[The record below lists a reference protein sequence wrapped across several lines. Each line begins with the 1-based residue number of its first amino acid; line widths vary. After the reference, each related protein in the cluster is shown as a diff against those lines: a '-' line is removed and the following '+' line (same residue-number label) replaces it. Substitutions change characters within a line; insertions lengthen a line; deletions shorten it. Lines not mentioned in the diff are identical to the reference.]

1 MTATDTTQPKVLPEQ
16 IITPHTGIDAFTGAI
31 RSTIRDFPQARA
43 LAWRMFVRDTRAMYR
58 QSLLGYVWLLL
69 PPLANTFVWVL
80 LNKQNLVAIDS
91 GDVPYTVFVL
101 SGNLLWAAFNGAVMG
116 MLGIMGEARGVLSKV
131 NFPHEALVYSS
142 FFKAALN
149 ATVPVILIVPALP
162 YYGISLS
169 ATMLLF
175 PIGLFAIML
184 IGSAIGLIFV
194 PVAALYSDIA
204 RALQL
209 GLRFAFFFTPVIYAL
224 PEAGR
229 TRAILMCNP
238 MTAPLVTTRTWL
250 VGGNESMPML
260 FLGIVAASAV
270 VFVVSIIIFKV
281 AMPHIIE
288 RLNS

>member
-1 MTATDTTQPKVLPEQ
+1 MNPPEILPVCV
-16 IITPHTGIDAFTGAI
+16 ITPHTGIDAFTGAI

-43 LAWRMFVRDTRAMYR
+43 LAWRMFLRDTRAMYR

-80 LNKQNLVAIDS
+80 LNKQNLVTIDS

-142 FFKAALN
+142 FIKAALN

-169 ATMLLF
+169 ATMVLF

-184 IGSAIGLIFV
+184 IGSAIGLAFV
-194 PVAALYSDIA
+194 PVAALYSDVA

-224 PEAGR
+224 PKAGR
-229 TRAILMCNP
+229 ARTILLTCNP

-250 VGGNESMPML
+250 VGGGESMPMA
-260 FLGIVAASAV
+260 FLAIVAVSLV
-270 VFVVSIIIFKV
+270 LFVVSIIIFKV